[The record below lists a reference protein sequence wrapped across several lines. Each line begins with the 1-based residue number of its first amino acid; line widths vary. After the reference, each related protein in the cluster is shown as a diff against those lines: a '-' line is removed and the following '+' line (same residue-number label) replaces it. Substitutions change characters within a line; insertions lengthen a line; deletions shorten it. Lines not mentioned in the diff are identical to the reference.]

1 MRVVYTI
8 IKDLFN
14 TFFITWIILLSLE
27 FLNPGMVHR
36 LINLEYYF
44 YSLLFLFIVLRI
56 WKK

>member
-1 MRVVYTI
+1 MRVMYTI

-14 TFFITWIILLSLE
+14 IFFITWIILLFLE
-27 FLNPGMVHR
+27 FFNPGMVHR

-44 YSLLFLFIVLRI
+44 YCLLLLFLILRI